1 MQFYIVYQTIT
12 LKQWFAKIGLF
23 VEIAITYLPFFGDML
38 NIPVKLGSSSLL
50 VKIYYFV
57 LIRKIG
63 RIKNRLILTGI
74 FIELGVI
81 EIEYEL
87 IKINVFTKIDEEPQ
101 TELLNP
107 GQTEPVIPVKLY
119 PGILNGSETCF
130 LLLSEVDFS
139 KNSCLN

>member
-1 MQFYIVYQTIT
+1 MDNGICT
-12 LKQWFAKIGLF
+12 K
-23 VEIAITYLPFFGDML
+23 AIWIIRLP
-38 NIPVKLGSSSLL
+38 LGSSSLL

-87 IKINVFTKIDEEPQ
+87 NKINVFTKIDEEPQ
-101 TELLNP
+101 TEPLNP
-107 GQTEPVIPVKLY
+107 GQTDLITFKNQTPH
-119 PGILNGSETCF
+119 
-130 LLLSEVDFS
+130 LLD
-139 KNSCLN
+139 

>member
-1 MQFYIVYQTIT
+1 M
-12 LKQWFAKIGLF
+12 
-23 VEIAITYLPFFGDML
+23 
-38 NIPVKLGSSSLL
+38 GSSSLL

-87 IKINVFTKIDEEPQ
+87 NKIYVFTKIDEEPQ
-101 TELLNP
+101 TEPLNP
-107 GQTEPVIPVKLY
+107 GQTDLITFKNQTPH
-119 PGILNGSETCF
+119 
-130 LLLSEVDFS
+130 LLD
-139 KNSCLN
+139 

>member
-1 MQFYIVYQTIT
+1 
-12 LKQWFAKIGLF
+12 
-23 VEIAITYLPFFGDML
+23 ML

-87 IKINVFTKIDEEPQ
+87 NKINVFTKIDEEPQ
-101 TELLNP
+101 TEPLNP
-107 GQTEPVIPVKLY
+107 GQTEPENLFTEKSLPMLFIRYYL
-119 PGILNGSETCF
+119 GN
-130 LLLSEVDFS
+130 
-139 KNSCLN
+139 N

>member
-1 MQFYIVYQTIT
+1 M
-12 LKQWFAKIGLF
+12 
-23 VEIAITYLPFFGDML
+23 

-50 VKIYYFV
+50 VKIYYFI

-87 IKINVFTKIDEEPQ
+87 NKINVFTKIDEEPQ
-101 TELLNP
+101 TEPLNP
-107 GQTEPVIPVKLY
+107 RQTGLITFKNQTPH
-119 PGILNGSETCF
+119 
-130 LLLSEVDFS
+130 LLD
-139 KNSCLN
+139 

>member
-1 MQFYIVYQTIT
+1 M
-12 LKQWFAKIGLF
+12 
-23 VEIAITYLPFFGDML
+23 
-38 NIPVKLGSSSLL
+38 GSSSLL

-87 IKINVFTKIDEEPQ
+87 NKINVFTKIDEEPK
-101 TELLNP
+101 TEPLNP
-107 GQTEPVIPVKLY
+107 GKTDLITFKNQTPH
-119 PGILNGSETCF
+119 
-130 LLLSEVDFS
+130 LLD
-139 KNSCLN
+139 